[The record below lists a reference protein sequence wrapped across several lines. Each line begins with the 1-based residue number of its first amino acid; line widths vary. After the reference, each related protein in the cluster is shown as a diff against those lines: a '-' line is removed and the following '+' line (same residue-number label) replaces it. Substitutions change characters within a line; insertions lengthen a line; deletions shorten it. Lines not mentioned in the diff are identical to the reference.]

1 MKLLGIR
8 LKLSD
13 FCVVHLIDMPKL
25 INRDISWLLFNHRIL
40 QEARDLSVPLLE
52 RLKFLAIYSS
62 NLDEFFRV
70 RIANH
75 RNLARANKSTLKNI
89 DYSPE
94 QLLKDLLRIAN
105 QQQKEFSF
113 IFEKILV
120 PELKKVGIEIV
131 SWKNLNKEQV
141 EFVDTYFK
149 ESLLPF
155 VQPVLLV
162 GKKIKP
168 FLNNG
173 ALYLALH
180 LQSNDSDIAKS
191 VPEYAIV
198 KIPSDHLS
206 RFLEL
211 PSKHPD
217 IKQILM
223 LDDVV
228 RYSVRLIFPGY
239 NILHTYSIKLTRDAE
254 LYIDDEYSGDLL
266 AKIRKSLEK
275 RNVGVASRLVYDRTM
290 PGHFLQYLMQ
300 VFEIDELD
308 LLPEGRYH
316 NNADFFKF
324 PSYHL
329 SFLKDADLPPVKI
342 NTLENANSIFDK
354 IRDKDYL
361 LFLPYHS
368 YESVIKFFED
378 AADDPMVSHIKII
391 QYRVAKV
398 SRIMQAIKKAVKNG
412 KQVTTFIEV
421 KARFDEE
428 ANLKWGEELER
439 AGVIVYY
446 SMPGFKVHSKLALV
460 RRLEEGKPVL
470 YGYLGTG
477 NFHEETAK
485 VYSDFGLFT
494 CEKKIVNE
502 VARVFNFLE
511 TKQRPHQTFEHL
523 GIGLFNLKEKF
534 IGLIKREIS
543 NALNG
548 KKAKMTLKMNSLQ
561 DEEMI
566 QYLYDASKA
575 GVKIKLIV
583 RGICCLVPNQ
593 KGLSENIEVISI
605 IDRYL
610 EHARVF
616 IFHNDGNQDVYLS
629 SADWMTRNL
638 HFRVETLFPV
648 LDKELAKTIIACMNI
663 QLNDNVKARFLTAK
677 MNNKYKK
684 TGGDIAVRSQIE
696 TYYYIKRREEAIN
709 NSENTF

>member
-1 MKLLGIR
+1 MA
-8 LKLSD
+8 
-13 FCVVHLIDMPKL
+13 KL
-25 INRDISWLLFNHRIL
+25 INRDVSWLSFNHRVL

-75 RNLARANKSTLKNI
+75 RNLARANKSTLKDI
-89 DYSPE
+89 DFSPQ
-94 QLLKDLLRIAN
+94 QLLKELLKIAN
-105 QQQKEFSF
+105 QQQNEFSF
-113 IFEKILV
+113 IFEKMVV
-120 PELKKVGIEIV
+120 PELKKVGIQIV
-131 SWKNLNKEQV
+131 SWKNLDKEQV

-180 LQSNDSDIAKS
+180 LQSKDSESTKS
-191 VPEYAIV
+191 TYEYAIV

-211 PSKHPD
+211 PSKDPNV
-217 IKQILM
+217 KQILM
-223 LDDVV
+223 LDDAV

-239 NILHTYSIKLTRDAE
+239 NILDTYSIKLTRDAE
-254 LYIDDEYSGDLL
+254 LYIDDEYTGDLL
-266 AKIRKSLEK
+266 AKIRKSLDK

-290 PGHFLQYLMQ
+290 PGHFLQNLMQ

-324 PSYHL
+324 PNYNL
-329 SFLKDADLPPVKI
+329 SFLKDGELPPVKI
-342 NTLENANSIFDK
+342 NILEDADSIFDK
-354 IRDKDYL
+354 IREKDHLVY
-361 LFLPYHS
+361 LPYHS

-378 AADDPMVSHIKII
+378 AAEDPNVSHIKII

-412 KQVTTFIEV
+412 KQVSTFIEV

-439 AGVIVYY
+439 AGVAVYY
-446 SMPGFKVHSKLALV
+446 SIPGFKVHSKLALV
-460 RRLEEGKPVL
+460 RRLEEGKPML
-470 YGYLGTG
+470 YAYLGTG
-477 NFHEETAK
+477 NFHEDTVK

-494 CEKKIVNE
+494 IDKKIVNE
-502 VARVFNFLE
+502 VARIFNYLE
-511 TKQRPHQTFEHL
+511 TKQRAHQPFEYL
-523 GIGLFNLKEKF
+523 GVGLFNLKEKF
-534 IGLIKREIS
+534 ISLIKREIEH
-543 NALNG
+543 AKNG

-566 QYLYDASKA
+566 QYLYEASKA

-583 RGICCLVPNQ
+583 RGICCLVSNQ

-616 IFHNDGNQDVYLS
+616 IFYNDGNQEVYLS

-648 LDKELAKTIIACMNI
+648 LDKELAKTIIACLNI
-663 QLNDNVKARFLTAK
+663 QLNDNVKSRILNAK
-677 MNNKYKK
+677 MNNKYRKSN
-684 TGGDIAVRSQIE
+684 TDIAVRSQIE
-696 TYYYIKRREEAIN
+696 TYYYIKRREETIN
-709 NSENTF
+709 NVEKLF

>member
-1 MKLLGIR
+1 
-8 LKLSD
+8 
-13 FCVVHLIDMPKL
+13 MPKL
-25 INRDISWLLFNHRIL
+25 INRDISWLSFNHRVL
-40 QEARDLSVPLLE
+40 QEAQDLSVPLME

-70 RIANH
+70 RIASH
-75 RNLARANKSTLKNI
+75 RNVARTNKSTLKDI
-89 DYSPE
+89 DYSPQ
-94 QLLKDLLRIAN
+94 QLLKELLKIAN
-105 QQQKEFSF
+105 QQQKEFSAV
-113 IFEKILV
+113 FEKTIL
-120 PELKKVGIEIV
+120 PQLKKAGIQIV
-131 SWKNLNKEQV
+131 SWKNLNNEQV

-180 LQSNDSDIAKS
+180 LKS
-191 VPEYAIV
+191 KESEDDKAEPEYAIV

-206 RFLEL
+206 RFIEL
-211 PSKHPD
+211 PVKEGD
-217 IKQILM
+217 AKQILM
-223 LDDVV
+223 LDDAV

-239 NILHTYSIKLTRDAE
+239 DILDTYSIKLTRDAE

-275 RNVGVASRLVYDRTM
+275 RNVGVASRLAYDRTM
-290 PGHFLQYLMQ
+290 PNHFLQYLMQ
-300 VFEIDELD
+300 VLEIDELD

-316 NNADFFKF
+316 NNADFFRF
-324 PSYHL
+324 PAYNL
-329 SFLKDADLPPVKI
+329 GYLKDPELPPVRI
-342 NTLENANSIFDK
+342 DALEDATSIFDR
-354 IRDKDYL
+354 IREKDHL
-361 LFLPYHS
+361 LYLPYHS

-378 AADDPMVSHIKII
+378 AADDPSVSHIKII

-398 SRIMQAIKKAVKNG
+398 SRIMEAIQKAVKNG
-412 KQVTTFIEV
+412 KQVSTFIEV

-428 ANLKWGEELER
+428 ANLKWGEALER
-439 AGVIVYY
+439 AGVTVYY

-460 RRLEEGKPVL
+460 RRLEDGKPAL
-470 YGYLGTG
+470 YAYLGTG
-477 NFHEETAK
+477 NFHEDTAK
-485 VYSDFGLFT
+485 LYTDFGLFT
-494 CEKKIVNE
+494 ADKKIVNE

-511 TKQRPHQTFEHL
+511 TKQRPHQPFEQL
-523 GIGLFNLKEKF
+523 GVGLFNLKEKF
-534 IGLIKREIS
+534 IFLIKREIEH
-543 NALNG
+543 AKKG
-548 KKAKMTLKMNSLQ
+548 KKARMILKMNSLQ

-566 QYLYDASKA
+566 QQLYEASNA

-583 RGICCLVPNQ
+583 RGICCLIPGQ
-593 KGLSENIEVISI
+593 KGLSENIEAVSI
-605 IDRYL
+605 VDRFL

-616 IFHNDGNQDVYLS
+616 IFHNDGNPEVFLS

-648 LDKELAKTIIACMNI
+648 LDTNIIKTITECINI
-663 QLNDNVKARFLTAK
+663 QLHDNVKARILNTK

-684 TGGDIAVRSQIE
+684 NTEDIAVRSQIE
-696 TYYYIKRREEAIN
+696 TYYFIKRKEESVQN
-709 NSENTF
+709 LEQKS